1 MQQDNSNLSNSC
13 ESKLYCEV
21 HPESELQILHFG
33 EKSKR
38 KSRMLCVYCI
48 IESNNER
55 ENLCQFV
62 HIQKF
67 VNDPKNT
74 LLQIINIEKVEGWQ
88 NVSTMLDEIDKL
100 MLSFEETIKSQLIK
114 IKENIQQMR
123 KQVQQIGE
131 ELSNELKLNDVVK
144 QIQLLKQM
152 DSCQGTSELTNLDN
166 QLNFISENLNK
177 SYLSVNN
184 KSIDNQ
190 LKTAYT
196 LLDNLQIIQNDIES
210 TSKKCRENLAKVNL
224 FGSPVDIKD
233 FPQIHQQI
241 SEGKKIYYQLLYSSA
256 RDGLNGQAYWAKCDM
271 QQNLLTIMTSKN
283 GSKFGGYS
291 PCQINQQLG
300 TYVQDPTMKSF
311 IFQYNKKELY
321 KLKVKEYAVRQNPSY
336 GPTYGNCDIYVN
348 TDFQDGQSHNLGSA
362 YDISSY
368 NIVDKANHIFGAT
381 TPQLQEL
388 IVYKNNFFLVFLQFS
403 LQTSFNYK
411 ALIILS
417 KYS

>member
-1 MQQDNSNLSNSC
+1 MQQDNSKLSNTS

-48 IESNNER
+48 IESYNKKED
-55 ENLCQFV
+55 LCQFV
-62 HIQKF
+62 HIQQF
-67 VNDPKNT
+67 VNDPKNS
-74 LLQIINIEKVEGWQ
+74 LLEIINIKKVEGWQ
-88 NVSTMLDEIDKL
+88 NVSKMLDEIDKL
-100 MLSFEETIKSQLIK
+100 MLSIEETIKNQIVN
-114 IKENIQQMR
+114 IKENIKNMR

-131 ELSNELKLNDVVK
+131 ELFSELKLEDVVK

-152 DSCQGTSELTNLDN
+152 DSCQGTTELTNLDN

-177 SYLSVNN
+177 SYLSVNK

-190 LKTAYT
+190 FKTALT
-196 LLDNLQIIQNDIES
+196 LLDKQLYDTILSLQIIQNDIDS
-210 TSKKCRENLAKVNL
+210 TSKKCIDNLTKVNL
-224 FGSPVDIKD
+224 YVAVDIKDIKD

-256 RDGLNGQAYWAKCDM
+256 TDGLNIQAYWAKCDM

-291 PCQINQQLG
+291 PCQINQQLNN
-300 TYVQDPTMKSF
+300 YVQDPTMKSF
-311 IFQYNKKELY
+311 IFQYNKKEIY
-321 KLKVKEYAVRQNPSY
+321 KLKNKEHAVYCSSSY
-336 GPTYGNCDIYVN
+336 GPYYGYCDIYVHG
-348 TDFQDGQSHNLGSA
+348 DFQNGQSHKLGTA

-368 NIVDKANHIFGAT
+368 NIVDKANHIFGAA

-388 IVYKNNFFLVFLQFS
+388 KVYKVI
-403 LQTSFNYK
+403 FN
-411 ALIILS
+411 
-417 KYS
+417 